1 MVEEE
6 EVSQIIMYPLGD
18 PSCFT
23 LKCCVKCL
31 PCSYKIAGTMFT
43 SNYSITS
50 NYDELEEVV
59 FNFIVTLVPRPL
71 WGKEPGAGVML

>member
-1 MVEEE
+1 MFYF
-6 EVSQIIMYPLGD
+6 EVLCDVFAMQLYN
-18 PSCFT
+18 
-23 LKCCVKCL
+23 
-31 PCSYKIAGTMFT
+31 YQIAGTVFT

-50 NYDELEEVV
+50 NYAFYDELEEVV

>member
-1 MVEEE
+1 MFYF
-6 EVSQIIMYPLGD
+6 EVLCDVFAMQLYN
-18 PSCFT
+18 
-23 LKCCVKCL
+23 
-31 PCSYKIAGTMFT
+31 YQIAGTVFT